1 MLDQTAEFGQNSVLI
16 RPILQLREQ
25 ELKRNLFVLLIVLS
39 LALIGTAVALPEL
52 YRPFLPEMAV
62 DGAMRTQTIDT
73 LVARVN
79 QHYVFPDTAKQIE
92 TLLRQRQHDGKYD
105 AMTNGEQF
113 AAQLTADMASVA
125 HDLHMKV
132 KFSPTLLR
140 PGRELDAM
148 TNATSHAARDLT
160 YGVDNVD
167 HLSPAIGYLRISAFP
182 PRSLVAERYASA
194 MDTLSDT
201 DALIID
207 VRDNHGGVPESV
219 ALLISYFVD
228 RPTRLNDIWSR
239 DSGRT
244 TQTWTEGQLD
254 GRRYGGKK
262 PVVILAGPGTASAGE
277 DFTYTMQALKR
288 ATVIGE
294 RTWGGAHPMALYR
307 LGDHFFAAIPHSR
320 TISPITHTNWEG
332 SGITPDVAAPPAN
345 ALAVAKDML
354 QRQLDAALPL
364 HIEQ

>member
-1 MLDQTAEFGQNSVLI
+1 M
-16 RPILQLREQ
+16 
-25 ELKRNLFVLLIVLS
+25 KRNLLVLLALLS
-39 LALIGTAVALPEL
+39 LALIGSVVVLPDL
-52 YRPFLPEMAV
+52 YRSSFSGTAV
-62 DGAMRTQTIDT
+62 DGATRAQAIDT
-73 LVARVN
+73 LVARLDA
-79 QHYVFPDTAKQIE
+79 HYVFPATARQIAA
-92 TLLRQRQHDGKYD
+92 LLRKRQRDGAYD
-105 AMTNGEQF
+105 ALTNGAQF

-125 HDLHMKV
+125 HDQHLKV
-132 KFSPTLLR
+132 KFSPARLR
-140 PGRELDAM
+140 PGGAPDAM
-148 TNATSHAARDLT
+148 TTAASRAAGDRKD
-160 YGVDNVD
+160 GVDNVD

-182 PRSLVAERYASA
+182 PRTLVAARYASA
-194 MDTLSDT
+194 LNALSDT

-207 VRDNHGGVPESV
+207 VRTNRGGDPESV

-244 TQTWTEGQLD
+244 TQTWTEGALD

-262 PVVILAGPGTASAGE
+262 PVVILAGPRTASAGE

-294 RTWGGAHPMALYR
+294 RTWGGAHPIALYR
-307 LGDHFFAAIPHSR
+307 LGDHFYAAIPHSR

-332 SGITPDVAAPPAN
+332 SGVTPDIEAPPAD

-354 QRQLDAALPL
+354 VRQLDP
-364 HIEQ
+364 